1 MEKHLES
8 SFRELE
14 RKGLLKKENIG
25 IDQVKALLES
35 ASRNIYASEK
45 NITIDEEA
53 CYTLAYNGMLKIA
66 RAVLFINGYR
76 PYGGQQHATTIRV
89 AGETLGDKFRELIG
103 VFDKMRRKRNQ
114 FTYDPMLPLSRT
126 EAENALQT
134 AKDFYR
140 KVKITLDNEYP
151 QLKLFD

>member
-45 NITIDEEA
+45 NITIVG
-53 CYTLAYNGMLKIA
+53 T
-66 RAVLFINGYR
+66 
-76 PYGGQQHATTIRV
+76 PP
-89 AGETLGDKFRELIG
+89 LIL
-103 VFDKMRRKRNQ
+103 RWR
-114 FTYDPMLPLSRT
+114 L
-126 EAENALQT
+126 
-134 AKDFYR
+134 
-140 KVKITLDNEYP
+140 
-151 QLKLFD
+151 